1 MKKRHCPPASLLD
14 GAQQPAASGPTPRE
28 PPGARR
34 QRAPGRA
41 GRGRGTGGSLSQ
53 PGRSAA
59 RGAVR
64 KVRGENERRQHPKE
78 RPLAPVHTHPARRAR
93 GRGEPLGALI
103 PWRLLSRVPAPLGS
117 GPGRRGPRKCPSRAW
132 WRSGCSPGT
141 SVKAGVRRRGW
152 GSSAQGP
159 PRSRTQRGGR
169 STQGLGRRRPVG
181 ARAEVAAG
189 VGHPSGSLGRRS
201 GEASAGAAGRGGAQ
215 PRAGARGGGAGRAC
229 RAAGAPFGRTLP
241 SRGLRAA
248 AAAASTAAAAA
259 GSHGGSARPGPPP
272 LPPAAG

>member
-1 MKKRHCPPASLLD
+1 MKKRHFPPASLLD
-14 GAQQPAASGPTPRE
+14 GAQQSAASGPTPRE
-28 PPGARR
+28 PPGPRR

-64 KVRGENERRQHPKE
+64 KVLGESERRQHPKE

-103 PWRLLSRVPAPLGS
+103 PWRLLSRVPAPLGF
-117 GPGRRGPRKCPSRAW
+117 GPGWRGPRKCPNRAW

-152 GSSAQGP
+152 GNSVQGP

-169 STQGLGRRRPVG
+169 STQGLERRRPVG
-181 ARAEVAAG
+181 ARAEVVAG

-201 GEASAGAAGRGGAQ
+201 GEASAGGGGPRRCSAPGGHAAPPELLSGARFPRAGCARLLLLLLLPLPLLPRAPMAAPPGRGRRRCRQ
-215 PRAGARGGGAGRAC
+215 PRAE
-229 RAAGAPFGRTLP
+229 
-241 SRGLRAA
+241 
-248 AAAASTAAAAA
+248 
-259 GSHGGSARPGPPP
+259 
-272 LPPAAG
+272 